1 MAEEE
6 TPTTTDVDPTPA
18 EPEPTTPA
26 AEPAPEPAPEAPP
39 PPPWANVQGTDW
51 EDLLDHEEFAPVL
64 TKREERIKAT
74 LHQELGSQYQ
84 QGLKTAVD
92 NWAGTQMAQTVAGYY
107 GSIAQKLEGGDYEG
121 AERLLDKLD
130 AVGQPYLRL
139 AEGVS
144 KTQGGMELRD
154 TIMGHLKAELIGH
167 KEREA
172 FEDDLKGPIGQ
183 SWPETIKAWKN
194 RAIEGA
200 LAADKKKTDKLAM
213 DAARAELAAKTRDA
227 KGPAPG
233 VPAGGG
239 GGGAPVDPDSIPT
252 NTWITLPM
260 EQREEIKSR
269 WAEYMINQLR

>member
-1 MAEEE
+1 MAEVE
-6 TPTTTDVDPTPA
+6 T
-18 EPEPTTPA
+18 PTTPA

-64 TKREERIKAT
+64 AKREERIKAT
-74 LHQELGSQYQ
+74 LHDELGAVYA
-84 QGLKTAVD
+84 KNFETATSS
-92 NWAGTQMAQTVAGYY
+92 WAGTQGAQTMAGYL
-107 GSIAQKLEGGDYEG
+107 GSIAQKIESGEYEG
-121 AERLLDKLD
+121 AEKLLDKLD
-130 AVGQPYLRL
+130 AVATPYLRL

-144 KTQGGMELRD
+144 KQRGGMELRD

-227 KGPAPG
+227 QGPAPG

-269 WAEYMINQLR
+269 WAEHVINQLR